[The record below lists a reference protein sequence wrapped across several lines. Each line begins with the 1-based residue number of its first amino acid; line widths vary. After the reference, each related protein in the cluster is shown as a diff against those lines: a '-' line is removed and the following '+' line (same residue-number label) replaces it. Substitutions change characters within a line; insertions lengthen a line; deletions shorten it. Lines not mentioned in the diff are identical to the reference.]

1 MNRRSFM
8 AALPAIASARSL
20 LAATGTQRSRIGLC
34 TFSSHQHWKAV
45 ADEHRGVKF
54 ADTAGFFRY
63 GREIGAEGVQS
74 SLRSKDPSVA
84 KQIRQLVD
92 DTGGYYEAELRLPK
106 DAGELSSF
114 ETDVRLARD
123 AGATVARV
131 VCMGGRRYEVFQ
143 SLDEFQRFYKDA
155 KRALT
160 LAEPVARK
168 HRLKLAIENHKDLTV
183 EEHIA
188 LIRQLASEWIG
199 TLVDTGNNVALLDEP
214 HEAVESLAPFAMS
227 VHLKDMA
234 VQLDANGFLLSEV
247 PLGTGMLDLP
257 RIVVALSR
265 AKADL
270 VFNLE
275 MATRDPLKVPCLQ
288 DSYWVTFPTDRK
300 MTHLHAALAQAK
312 SHPPRQSAP
321 TVSGKPV
328 TEVLAEEE
336 TNNRQGLAWM
346 KTNLHL

>member
-8 AALPAIASARSL
+8 AALPAVAAARSL
-20 LAATGTQRSRIGLC
+20 FAATGTKRARIGLC

-45 ADEHRGVKF
+45 ADKHHGVKF
-54 ADTAGFFRY
+54 TDTTGFFRY

-74 SLRSKDPSVA
+74 SLRSKDPLIA
-84 KQIRQLVD
+84 KQIRQLVED
-92 DTGGYYEAELRLPK
+92 SGGYYEAELRLPK
-106 DAGELSSF
+106 DESELAKF

-123 AGATVARV
+123 AGAAVARA
-131 VCMGGRRYEVFQ
+131 VCLGGRRYEVFK
-143 SLDEFQRFYKDA
+143 SLDEFQRFCKDA
-155 KRALT
+155 RRALT

-183 EEHIA
+183 EEHIT
-188 LIRQLASEWIG
+188 LLRQLASEWIG
-199 TLVDTGNNVALLDEP
+199 SLVDTGNNMALLDEP

-247 PLGTGMLDLP
+247 PLGTGLLDLP
-257 RIVVALSR
+257 RIVAALSR
-265 AKADL
+265 AKVGL

-288 DSYWVTFPTDRK
+288 DSFWVTFPPDRK
-300 MTHLHAALAQAK
+300 MTHLHAALARAK
-312 SHPPRQSAP
+312 SNPAKQPLP
-321 TVSGKPV
+321 TVRGKSVP
-328 TEVLAEEE
+328 EILANEE

-346 KTNLHL
+346 KTNLRS